1 MSIAMASLLDGT
13 YHIESSQGWQKKSE
27 RDGKVVDM
35 YAGSN
40 EVEKGEALAI
50 SGARSYNG
58 LWEMLKMKELLHVS
72 VIRQGI
78 QGWARRSA
86 PARGGGSNES
96 MAKKSRFCS
105 NSRRERRINRV
116 CRHRQEFYRIFMLPE
131 IVVCLP

>member
-86 PARGGGSNES
+86 PARGGGSNE
-96 MAKKSRFCS
+96 
-105 NSRRERRINRV
+105 RRELTPARSTRRASEQQKGRPARDEPRSENRKSKI
-116 CRHRQEFYRIFMLPE
+116 E
-131 IVVCLP
+131 